1 MRYRICLYGGRGASS
16 SYGGDKTTGNDGRPV
31 KFYDRTDKYRG
42 MSVHEFE
49 NAVRDKTVEYIGLF
63 DKDGNLVV
71 AGTSFN
77 PHKVAIPASHPS
89 FKEAQTLTHNHPYKP
104 ADDPNRTIGASF
116 SDADV
121 RNHVMFGFQGETR
134 AVSNG
139 PNENTYIF
147 RAKPGA
153 KTNNAAML
161 KFTNEFKDRY
171 TKKADANLN
180 KVTRKLTKE
189 GKKLTPGQRSQVYLG
204 AAKKVW
210 KSHAVEKAGY
220 EYIEVK
226 KAHW

>member
-1 MRYRICLYGGRGASS
+1 MIYRICMYGGRGASS
-16 SYGGDKTTGNDGRPV
+16 SYGGGESTGDGKPV
-31 KFYDRTDKYRG
+31 KFYDKTHKYQG

-63 DKDGNLVV
+63 DEKGSLVV
-71 AGTSFN
+71 AGTSYN
-77 PHKVAIPASHPS
+77 AHKVAIPATHPR

-116 SDADV
+116 SSADV
-121 RNHVMFGFQGETR
+121 RNHVLFGFKGETR

-153 KTNNAAML
+153 KTNNTAML
-161 KFTNEFKDRY
+161 KFTREFEGRFN
-171 TKKADANLN
+171 KKAVANLN
-180 KVTRKLTKE
+180 KVSKRLAKE
-189 GKKLTPGQRSQVYLG
+189 GKKLTEGQKNQVSLG
-204 AAKKVW
+204 AAKRVW
-210 KSHAVEKAGY
+210 KSHVVEKAGY

>member
-1 MRYRICLYGGRGASS
+1 MRYRICLHGGRGASS
-16 SYGGDKTTGNDGRPV
+16 SYGGDKNTAGDGRPV

-63 DKDGNLVV
+63 DDKGNLVV

-77 PHKVAIPASHPS
+77 PHKVAIPTSHPQ

-104 ADDPNRTIGASF
+104 VDDPNRTIGASF

-121 RNHVMFGFQGETR
+121 RNHVMLGFKGETR

-153 KTNNAAML
+153 KQNNAAML
-161 KFTNEFKDRY
+161 KFTNEFKGRFD
-171 TKKADANLN
+171 KKANANLN
-180 KVTRKLTKE
+180 KVNKRLAKE
-189 GKKLTPGQRSQVYLG
+189 GKKLTEGQRNQVALG
-204 AAKKVW
+204 AAKRVW
-210 KSHAVEKAGY
+210 KNHAVEKAGY

-226 KAHW
+226 KSHW